1 MKKIVFTLLL
11 FTLFS
16 IPLVAKEIE
25 FQPGYTN
32 QMFKDL
38 AKDFGVALAFNPMA
52 PAEPLGIT
60 GFDISAEI
68 TFTKID
74 DNKDYWKKAF
84 KNEDVF
90 PVIPVPRLHAMKG
103 LPMGFDIGAMYS
115 KVPGSDIQLW
125 GIELK
130 YAILSGTP
138 LTPALAI
145 RGAFSKLEGVDEL
158 DINTQQLDI
167 SISKGILFLTPYAGV
182 TALRVNASESSKYV
196 ALDDVHEM
204 IYRAFAG
211 VSITPF
217 PFLNFTVEG
226 SVGHANQLGLKFGIR
241 W

>member
-1 MKKIVFTLLL
+1 MKKFLQITTFLFLISTSLL
-11 FTLFS
+11 
-16 IPLVAKEIE
+16 AKEIQ
-25 FQPGYTN
+25 FSSDYTN

-38 AKDFGVALAFNPMA
+38 ARDFGVALAFNPMA

-60 GFDISAEI
+60 GFDISVEA
-68 TFTKID
+68 TFTEVD
-74 DNKDYWKKAF
+74 QNRDYWKKIFSDKDAW
-84 KNEDVF
+84 
-90 PVIPVPRLHAMKG
+90 PIIPVPRLHAMKG
-103 LPMGFDIGAMYS
+103 LPMNIDIGAIYS
-115 KVPGSDIQLW
+115 KIPGSDVQLW
-125 GIELK
+125 GLELK

-196 ALDDVHEM
+196 DLDDVHEM

-226 SVGHANQLGLKFGIR
+226 SIGQVRQLGLKFGIR